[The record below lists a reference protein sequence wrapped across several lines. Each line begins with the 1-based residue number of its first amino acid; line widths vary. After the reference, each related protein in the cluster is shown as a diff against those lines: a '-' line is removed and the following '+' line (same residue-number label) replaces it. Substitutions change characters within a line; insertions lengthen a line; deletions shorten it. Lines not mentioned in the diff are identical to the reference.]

1 MLFLIVPVS
10 RLTLGFLTNLL
21 KLVIILAHATNFD
34 EEGNFMSS
42 EQPKNMWLILITTS
56 LVTFMSVLDASIVNI
71 AMPAISSDLK
81 IPMNRAE
88 WAVSFYIILICM
100 LITLFGKL
108 GDEIGKIRI
117 FRAGMV
123 IFVLGSLVCGL
134 SHSLTMLLAGRLV
147 QGLGASMTMATNY
160 GIITQI
166 FPRNRR
172 GRALG
177 ILNSF
182 VSLGSIAGPGIGG
195 LVLQAWHW
203 QDIFM
208 INVPIGIVTFVLG
221 LFVLPR
227 NAHSWH
233 FNLDGGGFL
242 LWALAILSLFTAI
255 FWGQEIG
262 FTQWRILGLI
272 VLAII
277 LFGLFY
283 HVEQH
288 QDQPMLNFKIFS
300 NHEFTVG
307 LTCALLVFTTTFF
320 ANVLMPFYLEKTLAL
335 SAFAA
340 GIVLMGIP
348 IMMLITAPISGS
360 LADSHGAQGLTF
372 TGLVILTLAEAYFAI
387 MSPNHPF
394 GLMVV
399 AICLSGIGIGM
410 FQSPNNSII
419 MSSVSKKY
427 LGIAGSLNGLAR
439 EIGMIFG
446 MSLSTSILYLGMSH
460 RAGHHV
466 TTYVTAHPEWFV
478 TGMHLAYAVATLC
491 GIIAMLL
498 TARRLWIEKR
508 GMSHER

>member
-1 MLFLIVPVS
+1 MI
-10 RLTLGFLTNLL
+10 LGTQ
-21 KLVIILAHATNFD
+21 
-34 EEGNFMSS
+34 S
-42 EQPKNMWLILITTS
+42 KNKWLILITTS
-56 LVTFMSVLDASIVNI
+56 LMTFMTVLDASIVNI
-71 AMPAISSDLK
+71 AMPAISTDLK

-117 FRAGMV
+117 FQTGTV
-123 IFVLGSLVCGL
+123 IFILGSLLCGL
-134 SHSLTMLLAGRLV
+134 SHSLAMLLSGRLV
-147 QGLGASMTMATNY
+147 QALGASMTMATNF

-166 FPRNRR
+166 FPQNRR

-195 LVLQAWHW
+195 LVLQTWTW
-203 QDIFM
+203 QTIFM
-208 INVPIGIVTFVLG
+208 INVPVGLFTFGLG
-221 LFVLPR
+221 LFVLPHH
-227 NAHSWH
+227 AHPWR
-233 FNLDGGGFL
+233 FQLDGRGFL

-272 VLAII
+272 VLAIV
-277 LFGLFY
+277 LFGSFY

-288 QDQPMLNFKIFS
+288 QAQPMLNFKIFN

-307 LTCALLVFTTTFF
+307 LMCALLVFVTTFF

-348 IMMLITAPISGS
+348 IMMLITAPISGA
-360 LADSHGAQGLTF
+360 LTDNHGAQGLTF
-372 TGLVILTLAEAYFAI
+372 TGLVLLTLAETYFAI
-387 MSPNHPF
+387 MTPHQSF
-394 GLMVV
+394 LWMIG

-419 MSSVSKKY
+419 MSSVPKQY

-439 EIGMIFG
+439 EVGMILG
-446 MSLSTSILYLGMSH
+446 LSLATSILYLGMSQ
-460 RAGHHV
+460 RAGRHV

-491 GIIAMLL
+491 GIIALLL
-498 TARRLWIEKR
+498 TARRLWLERR
-508 GMSHER
+508 GMSHE